1 MQTNLT
7 ANTLL
12 NDSHDSQREKGE
24 EIPWAN
30 FRGGKRKKGKKKE
43 GGAIRLLSKSH
54 VRARD
59 IYLAKNQQKQVN
71 IP

>member
-30 FRGGKRKKGKKKE
+30 FRGERGEKKE
-43 GGAIRLLSKSH
+43 GVQYVRWLSKSH
-54 VRARD
+54 VRAMD